1 MSPTLSP
8 TRYFEAP
15 DYYQPLPDDGPLV
28 FLGGG
33 ITGCPRW
40 HDHVTVR
47 LAEAGRRLVVCNP
60 NREHFPIGDPSAGWE
75 QVAWEQHHLHLP
87 GVITLMYFPESDR
100 TVTTQP
106 IAMFELGQ
114 ILGENSGGQQR
125 RLVLAAD
132 PGYPRV
138 VDIELL
144 CRAESLRLG
153 RPMPVIHPRLDDA
166 VDAVLSQVDEL
177 LALSC

>member
-1 MSPTLSP
+1 MNQPV

-15 DYYQPLPDDGPLV
+15 DYYAPAPGDGPVV

-40 HDHVTVR
+40 HDGVTDTLTR
-47 LAEAGRRLVVCNP
+47 SGKPLVICNP
-60 NREHFPIGDPSAGWE
+60 NRAEFPIHDPSAGWE
-75 QVAWEQHHLHLP
+75 QVTWEQHHLHLP
-87 GVITLMYFPESDR
+87 DVITLMHFPASDR

-106 IAMFELGQ
+106 VAMFELGQ
-114 ILGENSGGQQR
+114 ILGENSGGGRRR
-125 RLVLAAD
+125 RLVLCVD

-138 VDIELL
+138 MDIGLL

-153 RPMPVIHPRLDDA
+153 RPMPVIHQHLAPALA
-166 VDAVLSQVDEL
+166 EVLEHVDEL
-177 LALSC
+177 LALDS